1 MGKIGTME
9 IIIIASIALLV
20 FGPTKLPQLG
30 KAVGKTISNF
40 KRGVADSGLDEA
52 KEPQENNA

>member
-9 IIIIASIALLV
+9 IVIIASIALLV

-40 KRGVADSGLDEA
+40 KRGVADIEA
-52 KEPQENNA
+52 DGEKEPQKNKA